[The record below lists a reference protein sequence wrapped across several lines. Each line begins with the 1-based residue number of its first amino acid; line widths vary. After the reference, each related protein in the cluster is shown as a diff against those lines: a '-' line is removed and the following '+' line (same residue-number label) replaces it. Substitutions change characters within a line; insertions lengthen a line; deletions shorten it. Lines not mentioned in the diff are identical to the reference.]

1 MAEQEKPK
9 LCDQCGVGVAEH
21 PVRVR
26 GAAQGWIWMEEDWCE
41 ECFENCESGDL
52 GEVDGDD

>member
-1 MAEQEKPK
+1 MAEQEQPK

-26 GAAQGWIWMEEDWCE
+26 SSKHGWIWMEEDWCE

-52 GEVDGDD
+52 VEEKE